1 MTAKERK
8 KEAKFILGTAPPFT
22 VLGKRRRNKLSVLLH
37 GEVDSR
43 LSGLSYY
50 IQEGVLVCSRL
61 LLRYVA
67 CTVQDVSNEFDF
79 ISWTSI
85 RPKFWYRS

>member
-22 VLGKRRRNKLSVLLH
+22 VLGKRRRNKLSVLVH

-50 IQEGVLVCSRL
+50 IQEGVFTP

>member
-37 GEVDSR
+37 GELDS
-43 LSGLSYY
+43 LSVL
-50 IQEGVLVCSRL
+50 QEGEYTAS
-61 LLRYVA
+61 
-67 CTVQDVSNEFDF
+67 
-79 ISWTSI
+79 
-85 RPKFWYRS
+85 P